1 LSGPIPARWTPY
13 VQGLLRIVV
22 ALLFI
27 SHGTQKLFSIPPGPM
42 GRVPVASMFGA
53 AGILETLGGLAIL
66 LGLWVQPIA
75 FLLSGE
81 MAVAYFTRH
90 APRAF
95 WPLLNGGELAVLYCF
110 IWLFFAATGP
120 GAFAVRGRR

>member
-1 LSGPIPARWTPY
+1 MSGPIPARWTPY
-13 VQGLLRIVV
+13 LQGLLRIVA

-27 SHGTQKLFSIPPGPM
+27 THGTQKLFNVPPGQ
-42 GRVPVASMFGA
+42 GRVPLASMFGV
-53 AGILETLGGLAIL
+53 AGILEALGGLAVL

-75 FLLSGE
+75 FVLSGE

-110 IWLFFAATGP
+110 IWLFFAAAGP
-120 GAFAVRGRR
+120 GAFSVRGKR

>member
-1 LSGPIPARWTPY
+1 MSGPIPARWTPY
-13 VQGLLRIVV
+13 VQGLLRLVV
-22 ALLFI
+22 ALLYI
-27 SHGTQKLFSIPPGPM
+27 THGTQKLFNVPPGPM

-53 AGILETLGGLAIL
+53 AGILESLGGLAIL
-66 LGLWVQPIA
+66 LGLWVQPIT

-90 APRAF
+90 APRAS

-110 IWLFFAATGP
+110 IWLFFAAAGP
-120 GAFAVRGRR
+120 GAFGLRGRR

>member
-1 LSGPIPARWTPY
+1 MNGPIPSSWTPY
-13 VQGLLRIVV
+13 LQGLLRIVA

-27 SHGTQKLFSIPPGPM
+27 THGTQKLFNVPAGQ
-42 GRVPVASMFGA
+42 GRVPLASMFGV
-53 AGILETLGGLAIL
+53 AGILETLGGLAVL

-75 FLLSGE
+75 FVLSGE

-110 IWLFFAATGP
+110 IWLFFAAAGP
-120 GAFAVRGRR
+120 GAFSVRGRR